1 MNRLVSTAAVLLAL
15 ALAPA
20 EAAFAQAV
28 TGMVGNQP
36 FIMNQFPGSD
46 VGTVGNQPFIIN
58 HPPGLP
64 VPGDEMDGD
73 LPMPPPPPMPTPNY
87 GNMPYAAPDG
97 TPLYNPD
104 GTRAPTPEAAPA
116 PAPNYAPAATMFTAN
131 CVYRRKDILVALSAA
146 DDSAS
151 INVSVDNRWVGDA
164 KGHHRQAID
173 RNGMGVGHFV
183 YENSTPTIW
192 YVAPSGDPH
201 YRSAVKLNGKW
212 RPLQC
217 TGFQARS

>member
-1 MNRLVSTAAVLLAL
+1 
-15 ALAPA
+15 
-20 EAAFAQAV
+20 
-28 TGMVGNQP
+28 
-36 FIMNQFPGSD
+36 
-46 VGTVGNQPFIIN
+46 
-58 HPPGLP
+58 
-64 VPGDEMDGD
+64 
-73 LPMPPPPPMPTPNY
+73 MPTPNY

-116 PAPNYAPAATMFTAN
+116 PAPNYAPAPTMFTAN

-173 RNGMGVGHFV
+173 RNGMGRWTLRVREQYADHLVRRAVRRPALSQRGQAQRQ
-183 YENSTPTIW
+183 
-192 YVAPSGDPH
+192 VAAAAMHGLPS
-201 YRSAVKLNGKW
+201 
-212 RPLQC
+212 
-217 TGFQARS
+217 